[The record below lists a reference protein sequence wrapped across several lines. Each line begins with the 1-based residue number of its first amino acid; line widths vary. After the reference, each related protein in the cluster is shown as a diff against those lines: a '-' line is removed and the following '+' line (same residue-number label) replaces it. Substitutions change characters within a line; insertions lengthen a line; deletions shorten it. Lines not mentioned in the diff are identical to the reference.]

1 MSITLKTNL
10 DGSMQRAG
18 GALLD
23 GSGPHVYLDA
33 DAGAPAF
40 SAVESYDV
48 GDAVSY
54 GHSVY
59 RCILATDDSDSSD
72 ASDTDGYVTPDLD
85 VVHWQKSNIVTATEK
100 QWQDAK
106 AMLADIQDDVTDIKA
121 NVATLV
127 ARQCEIVV
135 TCVTQD
141 DVTVTGQTVTL
152 RAGSSAQA
160 EVYDTRAYNGQ
171 PVTFQVPKDF
181 RYFVEVSSTLS
192 GYFNP
197 TTATGT
203 ATANTTNVTLTYSD
217 TSHITTYA
225 DVKGAM
231 DVIQSQ
237 AEGRAALV
245 GIEIAD
251 TWTDTDG
258 ITVYSDPMIIVDVQP
273 VKDAYGTE
281 HLAALLMRK
290 YATKYNI
297 QFDGAE
303 SQAEGYATEAT
314 AIAGRYYWG
323 YGATYS
329 QKTYAV
335 NAYCGY
341 NGGIFQCTTAVSAAE
356 AFDPAKWSLKDAVYY
371 SAEKTYAVGD
381 YAKYSGKIYQCATA
395 VETAEAFDEAKWTYI
410 QNGSYQPN
418 ALANVAYNAG
428 ATINYSAYAAFYHTD
443 VSSSNKD
450 YFQYGYNNWEYS
462 AIRQYLNSAGGIGEW
477 WNPAHVGDC
486 PPSQRNTVKG
496 YKAGCSAA
504 LLEYAK
510 PVQVP
515 VYPWNKTGEYTVDQ
529 FWLPS
534 GTQMFGE
541 VNDNEGYAL
550 KKVQDNCYAASG
562 WTTANNNNTGARV
575 YRRVSATGTSVDMWL
590 RSANRSGSGGVWFV
604 YTSGNISGYN
614 ASGSCAGLP
623 ACAIY

>member
-1 MSITLKTNL
+1 MARVDMPAWATKT
-10 DGSMQRAG
+10 R
-18 GALLD
+18 
-23 GSGPHVYLDA
+23 
-33 DAGAPAF
+33 
-40 SAVESYDV
+40 
-48 GDAVSY
+48 
-54 GHSVY
+54 
-59 RCILATDDSDSSD
+59 
-72 ASDTDGYVTPDLD
+72 
-85 VVHWQKSNIVTATEK
+85 
-100 QWQDAK
+100 QDA
-106 AMLADIQDDVTDIKA
+106 MQVDITQIKTDVA
-121 NVATLV
+121 ALV
-127 ARQCEIVV
+127 AKYSQIVV
-135 TCVTQD
+135 TCETQD

-171 PVTFQVPKDF
+171 PVTFEVPRGF
-181 RYFVEVSSTLS
+181 RYFVEVSSTLT
-192 GYFNP
+192 GHFNP
-197 TTATGT
+197 TTAAGT
-203 ATANTTNVTLTYSD
+203 ATTNTTNVILVYSD

-225 DVKGAM
+225 DVKSVM
-231 DVIQSQ
+231 DTIQSQ

-245 GIEIAD
+245 GIEISD

-258 ITVYSDPMIIVDVQP
+258 ITVYQDPMIVVDVQP
-273 VKDAYGTE
+273 VKDAYGDE
-281 HLAALLMRK
+281 HLAAILMRK
-290 YATKYNI
+290 YATKYDI

-303 SQAEGYATEAT
+303 SQAEGYATEET

-356 AFDPAKWSLKDAVYY
+356 EFDPAKWSLKDAVYY

-381 YAKYSGKIYQCATA
+381 YAKTGGKIYQCATA
-395 VETAEAFDEAKWTYI
+395 VETPEDFDESKWTYI
-410 QNGSYQPN
+410 QNSAYQAN
-418 ALANVAYNAG
+418 ALVYVSYNAG
-428 ATINYSAYAAFYHTD
+428 ATINYAAYAALYHTD

-486 PPSQRNTVKG
+486 PPSQRNAVKG

-529 FWLPS
+529 IWLPS
-534 GTQMFGE
+534 VTQMFGAT
-541 VNDNEGYAL
+541 NDNEGYAF
-550 KKVQDNCYAASG
+550 KKVQDNCNSISG
-562 WTTANNNNTGARV
+562 WTTANNGNTSARI
-575 YRRVSATGTSVDMWL
+575 YRRVSATGSAATLWL
-590 RSANRSGSGGVWFV
+590 RSANRGYSSSVWYV
-604 YTSGNISGYN
+604 G
-614 ASGSCAGLP
+614 ASGVIGSSGAHSSYAGAP

>member
-1 MSITLKTNL
+1 MATVTMPAWATMK
-10 DGSMQRAG
+10 MFAG
-18 GALLD
+18 E
-23 GSGPHVYLDA
+23 
-33 DAGAPAF
+33 F
-40 SAVESYDV
+40 SASATYAV
-48 GDAVSY
+48 DAWVSY
-54 GHSVY
+54 QGEAWKCHTAVETAGSWTGATNWTKVPLAELMGDISDKVN
-59 RCILATDDSDSSD
+59 ILAS
-72 ASDTDGYVTPDLD
+72 
-85 VVHWQKSNIVTATEK
+85 
-100 QWQDAK
+100 
-106 AMLADIQDDVTDIKA
+106 
-121 NVATLV
+121 
-127 ARQCEIVV
+127 RQCEIVV

-152 RAGSSAQA
+152 RGGNA
-160 EVYDTRAYNGQ
+160 EGPVYDTRPYNGQ
-171 PVTFQVPKDF
+171 PVTFEVPRDF

-192 GYFNP
+192 GHFAP

-203 ATANTTNVTLTYSD
+203 ATTNTTNVTLTYSD

-231 DVIQSQ
+231 DSITSQ

-245 GIEIAD
+245 GIEISD

-258 ITVYSDPMIIVDVQP
+258 ITVYQDPMIVVDVQP
-273 VKDAYGTE
+273 VKDAYGAE
-281 HLAALLMRK
+281 HLAAILMRK
-290 YATKYNI
+290 YATKYDI
-297 QFDGAE
+297 QFDAAEIGA
-303 SQAEGYATEAT
+303 AGYATEAT
-314 AIAGRYYWG
+314 AVAGRYYWG

-341 NGGIFQCTTAVSAAE
+341 KGGVWKCTTAVSAAE

-371 SAEKTYAVGD
+371 SSEKTYAVGD
-381 YAKYSGKIYQCATA
+381 YAKYSGKIYQCTTA

-410 QNGSYQPN
+410 QNGSYQSS
-418 ALANVAYNAG
+418 ALANVSYNAG
-428 ATINYSAYAAFYHTD
+428 ATINYSAYAAIYHTD
-443 VSSSNKD
+443 ISSSDKD
-450 YFQYGYNNWEYS
+450 YFGSGYNNWEYS

-486 PPSQRNTVKG
+486 PPSQLTTVRG

-504 LLEYAK
+504 LLQYAK

-534 GTQMFGE
+534 GTQMFGA
-541 VNDNEGYAL
+541 VNDNEGYTL

-562 WTTANNNNTGARV
+562 WTTANNGSCSGRV
-575 YRRVSATGTSVDMWL
+575 YRRVSATSSAAIAWL
-590 RSANRSGSGGVWFV
+590 RSARRETSLYPWHVYSNGSLGNSGAPAIND
-604 YTSGNISGYN
+604 Y
-614 ASGSCAGLP
+614 AGLP

>member
-1 MSITLKTNL
+1 MARVDMPAWATKTAQETMQGDITQIKT
-10 DGSMQRAG
+10 
-18 GALLD
+18 
-23 GSGPHVYLDA
+23 
-33 DAGAPAF
+33 
-40 SAVESYDV
+40 DV
-48 GDAVSY
+48 A
-54 GHSVY
+54 
-59 RCILATDDSDSSD
+59 A
-72 ASDTDGYVTPDLD
+72 
-85 VVHWQKSNIVTATEK
+85 
-100 QWQDAK
+100 
-106 AMLADIQDDVTDIKA
+106 IKTG
-121 NVATLV
+121 VATLV
-127 ARQCEIVV
+127 SRQVEIVV

-171 PVTFQVPKDF
+171 PVTFSVPKDF
-181 RYFVEVSSTLS
+181 RYFIEVSSTLA
-192 GYFNP
+192 GHFNP

-225 DVKGAM
+225 DVKGVM
-231 DVIQSQ
+231 DSIQSQ

-258 ITVYSDPMIIVDVQP
+258 ITVYQDPMIVVDVQP
-273 VKDAYGTE
+273 VKDAYGAE

-290 YATKYNI
+290 YATKYDI
-297 QFDGAE
+297 QFDAAE
-303 SQAEGYATEAT
+303 SHAEGYATEAT
-314 AIAGRYYWG
+314 AVAGRYYWG
-323 YGATYS
+323 YGATYT

-356 AFDPAKWSLKDAVYY
+356 EFDPAKWSLKDAVYY

-381 YAKYSGKIYQCATA
+381 YAKVGSRIYQCATA
-395 VETAEAFDEAKWTYI
+395 VETAEAFDEAKWTDI
-410 QNGSYQPN
+410 QSGSFQSG
-418 ALANVAYNAG
+418 ALVYVAHNTG

-462 AIRQYLNSAGGIGEW
+462 AIRQYLNSDGGIGEW

-486 PPSQRNTVKG
+486 PPSQLATVRG

-515 VYPWNKTGEYTVDQ
+515 FYPWNKTGEYTVDQ

-534 GTQMFGE
+534 GTQMFGA

-562 WTTANNNNTGARV
+562 WTTANNNSCSGRV
-575 YRRVSATGTSVDMWL
+575 YRRVSATGSAVYAWL
-590 RSANRSGSGGVWFV
+590 RSAFRGGSYYAWCVGSGGNLN
-604 YTSGNISGYN
+604 GNGGYS
-614 ASGSCAGLP
+614 ASYSCAGLP

>member
-1 MSITLKTNL
+1 MPTPYNQLGTTDPVLTPSDLAGVAQETTLE
-10 DGSMQRAG
+10 GVA
-18 GALLD
+18 
-23 GSGPHVYLDA
+23 A
-33 DAGAPAF
+33 DVAA
-40 SAVESYDV
+40 
-48 GDAVSY
+48 
-54 GHSVY
+54 
-59 RCILATDDSDSSD
+59 
-72 ASDTDGYVTPDLD
+72 
-85 VVHWQKSNIVTATEK
+85 
-100 QWQDAK
+100 
-106 AMLADIQDDVTDIKA
+106 IKVD
-121 NVATLV
+121 VATLV
-127 ARQCEIVV
+127 SRQCEIVV
-135 TCVTQD
+135 TCITQD

-171 PVTFQVPKDF
+171 PVTFSVPKGF
-181 RYFVEVSSTLS
+181 RYFVEVSPTLT
-192 GYFNP
+192 GHFNP

-203 ATANTTNVTLTYSD
+203 ATANTTNVTLVYSD
-217 TSHITTYA
+217 TSHITTFA
-225 DVKGAM
+225 DVKSVM
-231 DVIQSQ
+231 DTIQSQ
-237 AEGRAALV
+237 IEGRVALV

-258 ITVYSDPMIIVDVQP
+258 ITVYQDPMIIVDVQP
-273 VKDAYGTE
+273 VKDAYGNE
-281 HLAALLMRK
+281 HLAAILMRK
-290 YATKYNI
+290 YATKYDI
-297 QFDGAE
+297 QFDDSE

-314 AIAGRYYWG
+314 AVAGRYYWG
-323 YGATYS
+323 YGATYA

-335 NAYCGY
+335 NAYCGH

-428 ATINYSAYAAFYHTD
+428 ATINYAAYAAFYHTD

-486 PPSQRNTVKG
+486 PPSQLKTVRG
-496 YKAGCSAA
+496 YKAGCSAE
-504 LLEYAK
+504 LLAYAK

-529 FWLPS
+529 IWLPS
-534 GTQMFGE
+534 GTQMFGA
-541 VNDNEGYAL
+541 VNDNEGYAF
-550 KKVQDNCYAASG
+550 KKVQDNCNSVSG
-562 WTTANNNNTGARV
+562 WTTANNGGTSARV
-575 YRRVSATGTSVDMWL
+575 YRRVSATGSAATLWL
-590 RSANRSGSGGVWFV
+590 RSAYRGTSYNVWFV
-604 YTSGNISGYN
+604 G
-614 ASGSCAGLP
+614 ASGSINYGIYANNSYAGAP

>member
-1 MSITLKTNL
+1 MPAWATKTAQEAMQGDITQIKSDVATIKTNVAEL
-10 DGSMQRAG
+10 
-18 GALLD
+18 
-23 GSGPHVYLDA
+23 
-33 DAGAPAF
+33 
-40 SAVESYDV
+40 
-48 GDAVSY
+48 VS
-54 GHSVY
+54 
-59 RCILATDDSDSSD
+59 
-72 ASDTDGYVTPDLD
+72 
-85 VVHWQKSNIVTATEK
+85 
-100 QWQDAK
+100 
-106 AMLADIQDDVTDIKA
+106 
-121 NVATLV
+121 
-127 ARQCEIVV
+127 RQCEIVV

-171 PVTFQVPKDF
+171 PATFSVPKDF

-192 GYFNP
+192 GHFSP

-217 TSHITTYA
+217 TSHVTTYA

-231 DVIQSQ
+231 DAIQSQ

-251 TWTDTDG
+251 TWTDNDG
-258 ITVYSDPMIIVDVQP
+258 ITVYSDPMIVVDVQP

-290 YATKYNI
+290 YATKYDI

-314 AIAGRYYWG
+314 AVAGRYYWG

-335 NAYCGY
+335 NTYCGY

-356 AFDPAKWSLKDAVYY
+356 EFDPAKWSLKDAVYY

-381 YAKYSGKIYQCATA
+381 YAKYSGKIYQCTTA
-395 VETAEAFDEAKWTYI
+395 VETAEAFDPAKWTYI
-410 QNGSYQPN
+410 QNGSYQSS
-418 ALANVAYNAG
+418 ALANVSYNAG
-428 ATINYSAYAAFYHTD
+428 ATINYSAYAAIYHTD
-443 VSSSNKD
+443 ISFSNKD

-515 VYPWNKTGEYTVDQ
+515 VYPWNNTGKYTVDQ

-534 GTQMFGE
+534 GTQMFGA
-541 VNDNEGYAL
+541 VNDNEGYTL

-562 WTTANNNNTGARV
+562 WTTANNNNCSGRV
-575 YRRVSATGTSVDMWL
+575 YRRVSATGTAVHAWL
-590 RSANRSGSGGVWFV
+590 RSANRG
-604 YTSGNISGYN
+604 TSYHAWNVNSNGYLNYSIN
-614 ASGSCAGLP
+614 ASNSYAGLP

>member
-1 MSITLKTNL
+1 MARVDMPAWATKT
-10 DGSMQRAG
+10 A
-18 GALLD
+18 
-23 GSGPHVYLDA
+23 
-33 DAGAPAF
+33 
-40 SAVESYDV
+40 
-48 GDAVSY
+48 
-54 GHSVY
+54 
-59 RCILATDDSDSSD
+59 
-72 ASDTDGYVTPDLD
+72 
-85 VVHWQKSNIVTATEK
+85 
-100 QWQDAK
+100 QDAAK
-106 AMLADIQDDVTDIKA
+106 AVLDDTNERIRAIETSVAALAAKYSS
-121 NVATLV
+121 
-127 ARQCEIVV
+127 IVV
-135 TCVTQD
+135 TCETQD

-171 PVTFQVPKDF
+171 PVTFEVPRGF
-181 RYFVEVSSTLS
+181 RYFVEVSSTLT
-192 GYFNP
+192 GHFNP
-197 TTATGT
+197 TTAAGT
-203 ATANTTNVTLTYSD
+203 ATTNTTNVILVYSD
-217 TSHITTYA
+217 TSHITTFA
-225 DVKGAM
+225 DVKSVM
-231 DVIQSQ
+231 DTIQSQ

-245 GIEIAD
+245 GIEITD

-258 ITVYSDPMIIVDVQP
+258 ITVYQDPMIVVDVQP

-281 HLAALLMRK
+281 HLAAILMRK
-290 YATKYNI
+290 YETKYDI
-297 QFDGAE
+297 QFDGVE

-314 AIAGRYYWG
+314 AVAGRYYWG

-335 NAYCGY
+335 NNYCGY

-381 YAKYSGKIYQCATA
+381 YIKTGGKIYQCATA

-410 QNGSYQPN
+410 QNGSFQPN
-418 ALANVAYNAG
+418 ALVYVAHNAG

-443 VSSSNKD
+443 VSSSDKS

-486 PPSQRNTVKG
+486 PPSQLKTVRG

-529 FWLPS
+529 IWLPS
-534 GTQMFGE
+534 GTQMFGA
-541 VNDNEGYAL
+541 VNDNEGYAF
-550 KKVQDNCYAASG
+550 KKVQDNCNSVSG
-562 WTTANNNNTGARV
+562 WTTANNGNTSARI
-575 YRRVSATGTSVDMWL
+575 YRRVSAAGTAATMWL
-590 RSANRSGSGGVWFV
+590 RSAHRGSSSYVWYV
-604 YTSGNISGYN
+604 S
-614 ASGSCAGLP
+614 ASGSVSYVYGGANGSYAGAP

>member
-1 MSITLKTNL
+1 MARVDMPAWATKTAQEA
-10 DGSMQRAG
+10 MQ
-18 GALLD
+18 
-23 GSGPHVYLDA
+23 
-33 DAGAPAF
+33 
-40 SAVESYDV
+40 
-48 GDAVSY
+48 
-54 GHSVY
+54 
-59 RCILATDDSDSSD
+59 
-72 ASDTDGYVTPDLD
+72 
-85 VVHWQKSNIVTATEK
+85 
-100 QWQDAK
+100 
-106 AMLADIQDDVTDIKA
+106 ADITQIKTDVAI
-121 NVATLV
+121 LV
-127 ARQCEIVV
+127 SRQCEIVV

-171 PVTFQVPKDF
+171 PVTFSVPKDF
-181 RYFVEVSSTLS
+181 RYFIEVSSTLL
-192 GYFNP
+192 GHFNP

-225 DVKGAM
+225 DVKGVI
-231 DVIQSQ
+231 DSIQSQ

-258 ITVYSDPMIIVDVQP
+258 ITVYSDPMIVVDVQP
-273 VKDAYGTE
+273 VKDAYGAE
-281 HLAALLMRK
+281 HLAAILMRK
-290 YATKYNI
+290 YATKYDI
-297 QFDGAE
+297 QFDAAENGA
-303 SQAEGYATEAT
+303 AGYATEAT
-314 AIAGRYYWG
+314 AVAGRYYWG
-323 YGATYS
+323 YGATYA

-356 AFDPAKWSLKDAVYY
+356 EFDPAKWSLKDAVYY
-371 SAEKTYAVGD
+371 SDAKTYAVGD
-381 YAKYSGKIYQCATA
+381 YARVGSKIYQCTTA
-395 VETAEAFDEAKWTYI
+395 VETAEAFDEVKWADI
-410 QNGSYQPN
+410 QNGSFQSN
-418 ALANVAYNAG
+418 ALVYVAHNAG

-450 YFQYGYNNWEYS
+450 YFQYSYNNWEYS

-486 PPSQRNTVKG
+486 PPSQLATVRG

-515 VYPWNKTGEYTVDQ
+515 VYPWNQAPQYTVDM

-534 GTQMFGE
+534 GTQMFGA
-541 VNDNEGYAL
+541 VNENEGYTL

-562 WTTANNNNTGARV
+562 WTTANNNNTSARI
-575 YRRVSATGTSVDMWL
+575 YRRVSATSTSVAIWL
-590 RSANRSGSGGVWFV
+590 RSASRGNSYLVWSV
-604 YTSGNISGYN
+604 Y
-614 ASGSCAGLP
+614 ASGSINGSSAYNSYAGLP